1 MQLSED
7 GKALEASVLV
17 LNRSYLAVHVV
28 NVRRAFALLYREN
41 AEVIDFEDGQFANYD
56 FSSWLEVSELRAY
69 SLEEPSLD
77 AEGRLHYDWIRAVNM
92 AIQVPRVIRLICF
105 DRQPQQTLRLNRRNL
120 FARDDHR
127 CQYCGDNFPTQQLS
141 VDHVMPRSRGGKTT
155 WDNVVCSCVRCNTK
169 KGGRTPREAKMQLMR
184 PPSKP
189 RHNPMLAMKMQN
201 PKYASWR
208 TFLPNHAK

>member
-1 MQLSED
+1 MQLSEE
-7 GKALEASVLV
+7 GKALDSSVLV

-28 NVRRAFALLYREN
+28 NVRRAFTLLYREH

-56 FSSWLEVSELRAY
+56 FSAWLEVSEFRSF
-69 SLEEPSLD
+69 SLSSRLEG
-77 AEGRLHYDWIRAVNM
+77 GRLHYDWIRAVNA
-92 AIQVPRVIRLICF
+92 AIQVPRVIRLMCF

-127 CQYCGDNFPTQQLS
+127 CQYCGSNFPTQQLS

-155 WDNVVCSCVRCNTK
+155 WDNVVCACVRCNTK
-169 KGGRTPREAKMQLMR
+169 KGGRTPREAKMKLMKTPR
-184 PPSKP
+184 KP
-189 RHNPMLAMKMQN
+189 RHNPMLAIKMQN

-208 TFLPNHAK
+208 TFLPSYAK